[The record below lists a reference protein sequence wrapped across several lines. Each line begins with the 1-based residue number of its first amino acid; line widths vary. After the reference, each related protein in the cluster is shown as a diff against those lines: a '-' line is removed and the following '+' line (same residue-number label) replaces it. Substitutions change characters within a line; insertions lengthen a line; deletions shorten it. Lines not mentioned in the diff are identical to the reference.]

1 MTRTIRWPAAAG
13 IAAAMLAATAA
24 GAAPRAAPGTA
35 PAPATPEV
43 IVIAQAETKV
53 SFTAQQAQRGLQAYT
68 QACRDCHGG
77 NLDDG
82 EFGGAPLR
90 GSHFDQVYV
99 GAPASALFGYIQ
111 SAMPPDRPN
120 QLPPETYADITAFIL
135 ERNGFQA
142 GGTELPSDL
151 EALDAMMLTR

>member
-1 MTRTIRWPAAAG
+1 MTRIIRWPAAAG

-24 GAAPRAAPGTA
+24 GATPLTA
-35 PAPATPEV
+35 PAAAPEAPGA
-43 IVIAQAETKV
+43 IVVAQAETPV
-53 SFTAQQAQRGLQAYT
+53 RFTAQQAQRGLQAYT

-90 GSHFDQVYV
+90 GSHFDQVYI

-142 GGTELPSDL
+142 GSTELPSDL
-151 EALDAMMLTR
+151 DALDAMMLTR